1 MQKLIEKLPNVRG
14 QYTENAPLAPL
25 TTLKIGGSADVMY
38 EPEDILDLQHFLKN
52 IIDDIPYTVLGEGS
66 NLMLRDGGI
75 KGVIIRMDKAL
86 NNVEVAGLEV
96 VAGAGATGGKV
107 ARSAREFNLTGAE
120 FLCGIPGSVGG
131 ALKMNAGA
139 YGHET
144 VDILKEVQIV
154 TRQGELENLLP
165 QALNFSYRYSELPEG
180 ALFTQATFSLKEGDK
195 EKIRARMREINKN
208 RATSQPLN
216 MPSSGSWF
224 KNVTLIDGTKKHAWQ
239 VVEEAGCRGMR
250 IGDAQVSEKH
260 CNFFVNL
267 GSATAKQMQELTEK
281 VEAQVQEKLGII
293 LEREVRFIGKE

>member
-1 MQKLIEKLPNVRG
+1 MLPEVRG
-14 QYTENAPLAPL
+14 CYIENAPLAPL
-25 TTLKIGGSADVMY
+25 TTLKIGGPADVMY
-38 EPEDILDLQHFLKN
+38 TPVDLVDLQHFLKN
-52 IIDDIPYTVLGEGS
+52 LPDNIPYIVLGEGS

-75 KGVIIRMDKAL
+75 KGVVVRMDKAL
-86 NNVEVAGLEV
+86 NSVDVSGIEV

-144 VDILKEVQIV
+144 VDILKEIQIV
-154 TRQGELENLLP
+154 TRQGELQNISPE
-165 QALNFSYRYSELPEG
+165 ALKFSYRHSEIPEG
-180 ALFTQATFSLKEGDK
+180 ALFTQATFILKKGDK
-195 EKIRARMREINKN
+195 DDIRSRMREINKN

-224 KNVTLIDGTKKHAWQ
+224 KNVTLPNGTKKHAWQ

-267 GSATAKQMQELTEK
+267 GSATAKDMQKLTEK
-281 VEAQVQEKLGII
+281 VEAQVQDTLGIT
-293 LEREVRFIGKE
+293 LEREVRFIGEE